1 MIEVG
6 GRREKSEGKAKEEGK
21 REVGTREVG
30 TTEVG
35 TREVEPRE
43 VGPWTEHG
51 SENVGGNASYGGVTP
66 DTGKAPAR
74 IAGMFDAIAGR
85 YDLLNHLLS
94 GGQDL
99 YWRWRAV
106 RRLRLSGREHVLDL
120 CTGTCDVARAIVK
133 RKLARRVLG
142 IDFSG
147 EMLRVGQ
154 RKLRAEGRDG
164 VIGLARADVMRL
176 PVATASIDAVTI
188 AFGIRNVED
197 AGVALAEVARV
208 LKPGG
213 RLAILEFSTP
223 QHPLIRSGYL
233 WYFRNVLP
241 RLGRL
246 VSHHGEAYAYL
257 PASVESFTPPSE
269 FLAQLRAAGLT
280 QCEAVPLTFG
290 VVYLYVAQRAD

>member
-1 MIEVG
+1 M
-6 GRREKSEGKAKEEGK
+6 SAKAPEASS
-21 REVGTREVG
+21 GT
-30 TTEVG
+30 
-35 TREVEPRE
+35 
-43 VGPWTEHG
+43 
-51 SENVGGNASYGGVTP
+51 YGGITP
-66 DTGKAPAR
+66 DTGKAPAK

-85 YDLLNHLLS
+85 YDLLNHVLS

-106 RRLRLSGREHVLDL
+106 RRLRLTGKEHVLDL
-120 CTGTCDVARAIVK
+120 CTGTCDVARTMVS

-142 IDFSG
+142 IDFSS

-154 RKLRAEGRDG
+154 RKLRAEGRSH
-164 VIGLARADVMRL
+164 VIPLVRGDAMRL
-176 PVATASIDAVTI
+176 PAASASVDAVTI
-188 AFGIRNVED
+188 AFGIRNVQD
-197 AGVALAEVARV
+197 ASVALKEVARV

-223 QHPLIRSGYL
+223 QQPLVRAAYL

-246 VSHHGEAYAYL
+246 VSRHGEAYAYL
-257 PASVESFTPPSE
+257 PASVEGFTPPAE

-280 QCEAVPLTFG
+280 RCEAVPLTFG
-290 VVYLYVAQRAD
+290 VVYLYVAERPV